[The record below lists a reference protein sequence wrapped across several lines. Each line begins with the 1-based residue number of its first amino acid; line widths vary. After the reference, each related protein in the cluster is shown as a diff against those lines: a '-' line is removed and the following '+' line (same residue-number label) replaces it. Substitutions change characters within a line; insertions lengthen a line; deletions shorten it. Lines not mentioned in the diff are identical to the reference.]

1 TVSDLSGRLGEG
13 EFSVEGGLA
22 WDNFVPARLDLDITA
37 EALPVRIP
45 DMMEM
50 RLDAGL
56 KLAGTPEATLL
67 SGEIMLLDGLYFRDV
82 NLSLVERAAD
92 LGKRKRRGAS
102 RPERRLPDWP
112 FLENLSLDISLG
124 HRQPFIVDNNL
135 ALLSVRPQLNLGG
148 TARNPIISGRAEI
161 SEGLV
166 AYRETEFEVKKGVID
181 FVNPYRI
188 EPEVDIRAESRVR
201 QWIITLV
208 ITGTPENLDFQL
220 SSNPPE
226 EDVDILSLL
235 MTGKTTREM
244 GGSAGD
250 GTSPEQMLAGLLAG
264 RLEQKLAR
272 ETGLDIVEVEYR
284 QNGTEDE
291 DDQEV
296 RVTVGKEL
304 SRRLTVTYGMESQN
318 GEMIR
323 RSTGIYRL
331 LEDLSVNAYQDT
343 AGSFGGE
350 MRYRL
355 EFR

>member
-1 TVSDLSGRLGEG
+1 
-13 EFSVEGGLA
+13 
-22 WDNFVPARLDLDITA
+22 
-37 EALPVRIP
+37 
-45 DMMEM
+45 
-50 RLDAGL
+50 
-56 KLAGTPEATLL
+56 
-67 SGEIMLLDGLYFRDV
+67 MLLDGLYFRDV

-92 LGKRKRRGAS
+92 LGKRKRRGAY
-102 RPERRLPDWP
+102 RPDRRLPDWP
-112 FLENLSLDISLG
+112 FFENLSLDISLG
-124 HRQPFIVDNNL
+124 HRQPFMVDNNL
-135 ALLSVRPQLNLGG
+135 ALLSLRPQLNLGG
-148 TARNPIISGRAEI
+148 TARNPVISGRAEI

-166 AYRETEFEVKKGVID
+166 AYRETEFEVRKGVID

-201 QWIITLV
+201 QWTITLV

-220 SSNPPE
+220 SSDPPL

-235 MTGKTTREM
+235 TTGKTTREM
-244 GGSAGD
+244 GGSAGA
-250 GTSPEQMLAGLLAG
+250 GTSPEQMLAGLLAD
-264 RLEQKLAR
+264 RLEQKVAR

-284 QNGTEDE
+284 QNGTEDQ

-318 GEMIR
+318 GEMVR
-323 RSTGIYRL
+323 RSSGIYRL